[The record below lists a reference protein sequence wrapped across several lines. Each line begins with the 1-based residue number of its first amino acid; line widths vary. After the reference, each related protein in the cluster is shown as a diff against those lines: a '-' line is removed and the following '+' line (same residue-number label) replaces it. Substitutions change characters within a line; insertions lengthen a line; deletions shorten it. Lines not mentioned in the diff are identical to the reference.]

1 MLHEAVLKKN
11 TFSDIDPGNHA
22 LRTEPTDQSL
32 STPDLVQLNRPL
44 LILQIPSLSK

>member
-22 LRTEPTDQSL
+22 LRTEPSDQSL
-32 STPDLVQLNRPL
+32 GC
-44 LILQIPSLSK
+44 